1 MKWFLLFVISC
12 LSVSCTIYGVTNDYG
27 KLSNPEKERIV
38 EFDSNI
44 KLSLDKV
51 YRISG
56 NQLLEEIK
64 KYPKVMVYEFTNG
77 CTGATCYPLTSF
89 ENYAKENQY
98 TLFLVMNGYGDL
110 NKSLIEP
117 ILSPLFA
124 IDNYY
129 YKSNIRG
136 SYRKK
141 FLKDM
146 LLDVPEA
153 DKIVKEFYGGIYLF
167 ENGKLDKTVDD
178 LREIWNEKA

>member
-1 MKWFLLFVISC
+1 MKWFLVFAISY

-27 KLSNPEKERIV
+27 KLNKSEKEKIV
-38 EFDSNI
+38 DFDSTSE
-44 KLSLDKV
+44 LSLEKV
-51 YRISG
+51 YKING
-56 NQLLEEIK
+56 TQLLEEIK
-64 KYPKVMVYEFTNG
+64 KHPKVMIYEFTNG

-89 ENYAKENQY
+89 ENYAKENHY